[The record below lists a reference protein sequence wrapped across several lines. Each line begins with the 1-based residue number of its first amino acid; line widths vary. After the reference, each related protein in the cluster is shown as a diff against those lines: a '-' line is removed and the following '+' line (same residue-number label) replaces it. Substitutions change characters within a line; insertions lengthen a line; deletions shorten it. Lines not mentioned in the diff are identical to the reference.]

1 MRRGLRV
8 QSSAGICRSLD
19 SLGNVRLVE
28 APYCTEHVG
37 GPSLKMLMMLLMLP
51 LRQSLELP
59 GCRVNVKLLLAAER
73 LRLVPLVLRDAVNE
87 ILAGRRALPTGMGG
101 LLRNCQERIMS
112 ESAERISTHTNEY
125 SHVP

>member
-1 MRRGLRV
+1 MRRGLRM

-37 GPSLKMLMMLLMLP
+37 GPSLKMLLMLP

-59 GCRVNVKLLLAAER
+59 GCRVNVRLLLAAER

-101 LLRNCQERIMS
+101 LLRKCQERIMS